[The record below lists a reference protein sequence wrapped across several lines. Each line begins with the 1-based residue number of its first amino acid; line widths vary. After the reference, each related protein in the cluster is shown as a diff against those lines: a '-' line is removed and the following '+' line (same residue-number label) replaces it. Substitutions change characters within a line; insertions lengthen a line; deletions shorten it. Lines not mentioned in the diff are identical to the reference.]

1 MKKLMRLLAAVLALT
16 MLCEML
22 PLAAFAQS
30 DIGQAVTAAV
40 QNTEEENSTVTNT
53 GSCGENVTWS
63 LDSDGVLTVRGTG
76 EMTEVPGVLRAG
88 NEVYNIKTV
97 IIEPGVTSIYDGAFR
112 GYVDLTGVSIPDTVT
127 SIGDLA
133 FDSCYALSDV
143 TIPDKVSRI
152 GNSAFRNCYSLS
164 AITIP
169 GSVKT
174 IEGNAFY
181 EAGLKSLTLE
191 YGIENIEGLAFDKC
205 SGLTEINIP
214 DSVTKI
220 GEAAFAALGTVSV
233 KLSKNLECIERVTFA
248 GCTMDSITIPL
259 SVKKIYG
266 NAFMCDLKDIYYP
279 GTQKQWN
286 AIDIEDPEY
295 LKDVTIH
302 YNQGSKEFTFERD
315 NPSFLNDDGYFFNYR
330 KTDGSVWDSFKFL
343 VEQMFSGKK
352 EYNLSD
358 EKFRQLTEGFS
369 KSTIKFIQ
377 KQKKTSWGGSCFGMC
392 SLAFLHYL
400 EPSRIPLER
409 VEQNASNV
417 YELAYPKD
425 STDVENVV
433 NYYHLMQFFP
443 TFSNYRADCVT
454 RYQKD
459 WKIEVEAIADE
470 LRNERPVHV
479 SIGGHRVLLV
489 RLKEETADAYTIG
502 VYDPNYATEQTMTL
516 YRNEPYYNKKD
527 NRYYLKIS
535 YGDYVAI
542 YNHVTAQDI
551 EFIDLRN
558 YFGQSNYETKSD
570 YDRSHVTFS
579 LTGKMT
585 LKMGDVYV
593 RAVNGKLVEISSGVQ
608 VYQVENDDDDNVVEL
623 VFPKSGET
631 FEMTVEPDEG
641 SNTNTDIMLNDTLLS
656 VATDGA
662 VTVSYNEQSRDV
674 SLTADKAIEANLL
687 MTQNTASDAWPWHS
701 WALDTT
707 ETTTLQAKLDDEGLH
722 LTGDGI
728 ANAQYAMEN
737 GDTED
742 VVAGTIT
749 DEPDDEGIVST
760 VIKADSGEPV
770 EPVIPPSDDGGAGIV
785 LAIGAAATVAAGIG
799 AIALM
804 PVKVEGKVELADH
817 TALPGAKI
825 ALLQNGKVVAQTTT
839 DANGKFALKVK
850 RGSYEL
856 TAAYTDANGQLMH
869 KTASFK
875 APAKNLTVTF

>member
-40 QNTEEENSTVTNT
+40 QGIEEENSEIVA
-53 GSCGENVTWS
+53 SGEDLNVTWS
-63 LDSDGVLTVRGTG
+63 LDSDGLLIISGSGPMG
-76 EMTEVPGVLRAG
+76 EMYAQWPPNLAWRK
-88 NEVYNIKTV
+88 YNQQIKKV
-97 IIEPGVTSIYDGAFR
+97 IINSGVTSISEVAFEACFN
-112 GYVDLTGVSIPDTVT
+112 LTEVELCDTITSIEKNAFFVCENLKKITLPKQLTEISQTAFQGCKSLTSVVIPPNVTKIDDSAFAYCENMESVSIPAGVNT
-127 SIGDLA
+127 IGEW
-133 FDSCYALSDV
+133 
-143 TIPDKVSRI
+143 
-152 GNSAFRNCYSLS
+152 AFRNCSALKEVYYGGDAAQWS
-164 AITIP
+164 AISIAEHNDP
-169 GSVKT
+169 LLDAQLRENSYY
-174 IEGNAFY
+174 Y
-181 EAGLKSLTLE
+181 EPSTPV
-191 YGIENIEGLAFDKC
+191 
-205 SGLTEINIP
+205 TPP
-214 DSVTKI
+214 DQP
-220 GEAAFAALGTVSV
+220 EQP
-233 KLSKNLECIERVTFA
+233 
-248 GCTMDSITIPL
+248 D
-259 SVKKIYG
+259 
-266 NAFMCDLKDIYYP
+266 
-279 GTQKQWN
+279 
-286 AIDIEDPEY
+286 ED
-295 LKDVTIH
+295 TGFI
-302 YNQGSKEFTFERD
+302 FERD
-315 NPSFLNDDGYFFNYR
+315 NPSFLNNDGYFFNYR

-358 EKFRQLTEGFS
+358 EKFQQLTEGFS

-400 EPSRIPLER
+400 EPSRIPLEQ

>member
-40 QNTEEENSTVTNT
+40 QGIEEENSEIVA
-53 GSCGENVTWS
+53 SGEDLNVTWS
-63 LDSDGVLTVRGTG
+63 LDSDGLLIISGSGPMG
-76 EMTEVPGVLRAG
+76 EMYAQWPPNLAWRK
-88 NEVYNIKTV
+88 YNQQIKKV
-97 IIEPGVTSIYDGAFR
+97 IINSGVTSISEVAFEACFN
-112 GYVDLTGVSIPDTVT
+112 LTEVELCDTITSIEKNAFFVCENLKKITLPKQLTEISQAAFQGCKSLTSVVIPPNVTKIDDSAFAYCENMESVSIPAGVNT
-127 SIGDLA
+127 IGEW
-133 FDSCYALSDV
+133 
-143 TIPDKVSRI
+143 
-152 GNSAFRNCYSLS
+152 AFRNCSALKEVYYGGDAAQWS
-164 AITIP
+164 AISIAEHNDP
-169 GSVKT
+169 LLDAQLRENSYY
-174 IEGNAFY
+174 Y
-181 EAGLKSLTLE
+181 EPSTPV
-191 YGIENIEGLAFDKC
+191 
-205 SGLTEINIP
+205 TPP
-214 DSVTKI
+214 DQP
-220 GEAAFAALGTVSV
+220 EQP
-233 KLSKNLECIERVTFA
+233 
-248 GCTMDSITIPL
+248 D
-259 SVKKIYG
+259 
-266 NAFMCDLKDIYYP
+266 
-279 GTQKQWN
+279 
-286 AIDIEDPEY
+286 ED
-295 LKDVTIH
+295 TGFI
-302 YNQGSKEFTFERD
+302 FERD
-315 NPSFLNDDGYFFNYR
+315 NPSFLNNDGYFFNYR

-358 EKFRQLTEGFS
+358 EKFQQLTEGFS

-400 EPSRIPLER
+400 EPSRIPLEQ

-443 TFSNYRADCVT
+443 TFFNYRADCVT

-479 SIGGHRVLLV
+479 SIGSHRVLLV

-516 YRNEPYYNKKD
+516 YRNEPYYSKKD

-707 ETTTLQAKLDDEGLH
+707 GTTTLQAKLDDEGLH

-742 VVAGTIT
+742 VMAGTIT

-839 DANGKFALKVK
+839 DADGKFALKVK

-856 TAAYTDANGQLMH
+856 TAAYTDANGRLMH

>member
-40 QNTEEENSTVTNT
+40 QGIEEENSEIVA
-53 GSCGENVTWS
+53 SGEDLNVTWS
-63 LDSDGVLTVRGTG
+63 LDSDGLLIISGSGPMG
-76 EMTEVPGVLRAG
+76 EMYAQWPPNLAWQK
-88 NEVYNIKTV
+88 YNQQIKKV
-97 IIEPGVTSIYDGAFR
+97 IINSGVTSISEAVFEACFNLTEVELCDTITSIEERAFFACE
-112 GYVDLTGVSIPDTVT
+112 DLKKITLPKQLTEISHAAFQACKSLTSVVIPPNVTKIDNSAFAYCENMESVSIPAGVNT
-127 SIGDLA
+127 IGEW
-133 FDSCYALSDV
+133 
-143 TIPDKVSRI
+143 
-152 GNSAFRNCYSLS
+152 AFRNCSALKEVYYGGDAAQWS
-164 AITIP
+164 AISIAEYNDP
-169 GSVKT
+169 LLDAQLRENSYY
-174 IEGNAFY
+174 Y
-181 EAGLKSLTLE
+181 EPSTPV
-191 YGIENIEGLAFDKC
+191 
-205 SGLTEINIP
+205 TPP
-214 DSVTKI
+214 DQP
-220 GEAAFAALGTVSV
+220 EQP
-233 KLSKNLECIERVTFA
+233 
-248 GCTMDSITIPL
+248 D
-259 SVKKIYG
+259 
-266 NAFMCDLKDIYYP
+266 
-279 GTQKQWN
+279 
-286 AIDIEDPEY
+286 ED
-295 LKDVTIH
+295 TGFI
-302 YNQGSKEFTFERD
+302 FERD
-315 NPSFLNDDGYFFNYR
+315 NPSFLNNDGYFFNYR

-358 EKFRQLTEGFS
+358 EKFQQLTEGFS

-400 EPSRIPLER
+400 EPSRIPLEQ

-443 TFSNYRADCVT
+443 TFFNYRADCVT

-479 SIGGHRVLLV
+479 SIGSHRVLLV

-516 YRNEPYYNKKD
+516 YRNEPYYSKKD

-707 ETTTLQAKLDDEGLH
+707 GTTTLQAKLDNEGLH

-742 VVAGTIT
+742 VMAGTIT

-869 KTASFK
+869 KTSSFK

>member
-40 QNTEEENSTVTNT
+40 QEIGEENSEIVA
-53 GSCGENVTWS
+53 SGEDLNVTWS
-63 LDSDGVLTVRGTG
+63 LDSDGLLIISGSGPMG
-76 EMTEVPGVLRAG
+76 EMYAQWPPNLAWRK
-88 NEVYNIKTV
+88 YNQQIKKV
-97 IIEPGVTSIYDGAFR
+97 IINSGVTSISEAAFDACFNLTE
-112 GYVDLTGVSIPDTVT
+112 VELCDTITSIEKNAFFVCEDLKKITLPKQLTEISQTAFQGCKSLTSVVIPPNVTKIDDSAFAYCENMESVSIPAGVNT
-127 SIGDLA
+127 IGEW
-133 FDSCYALSDV
+133 
-143 TIPDKVSRI
+143 
-152 GNSAFRNCYSLS
+152 AFRNCSALKEVYYGGDAAQWS
-164 AITIP
+164 AISIAEHNDP
-169 GSVKT
+169 LLDAQLRENSYY
-174 IEGNAFY
+174 Y
-181 EAGLKSLTLE
+181 EPSTPV
-191 YGIENIEGLAFDKC
+191 
-205 SGLTEINIP
+205 TPP
-214 DSVTKI
+214 DQP
-220 GEAAFAALGTVSV
+220 EQP
-233 KLSKNLECIERVTFA
+233 
-248 GCTMDSITIPL
+248 D
-259 SVKKIYG
+259 
-266 NAFMCDLKDIYYP
+266 
-279 GTQKQWN
+279 
-286 AIDIEDPEY
+286 ED
-295 LKDVTIH
+295 TGFI
-302 YNQGSKEFTFERD
+302 FERD
-315 NPSFLNDDGYFFNYR
+315 NPSFLNNDGYFFNYR

-343 VEQMFSGKK
+343 VEQMLSGKK

-358 EKFRQLTEGFS
+358 EKFQQLTEGFS
-369 KSTIKFIQ
+369 KSTVKFIQ
-377 KQKKTSWGGSCFGMC
+377 KQKKARWGGSCFGMC

-400 EPSRIPLER
+400 EPSRIPLEQ

-443 TFSNYRADCVT
+443 TFFNYRADCVT

-470 LRNERPVHV
+470 LRHERPVHV
-479 SIGGHRVLLV
+479 SIGSHRVLLV
-489 RLKEETADAYTIG
+489 RLKEETADTYTIG

-516 YRNEPYYNKKD
+516 YRNEPYYSKKD

-558 YFGQSNYETKSD
+558 YFAQSNYETKSD

-623 VFPKSGET
+623 VFPKSDET

-662 VTVSYNEQSRDV
+662 VTVTYNEQSRDV

-687 MTQNTASDAWPWHS
+687 MTQNTASDVWPWHS

-707 ETTTLQAKLDDEGLH
+707 GTTTLQAKLDDEGLH

-749 DEPDDEGIVST
+749 DEPDDEGVVST

-770 EPVIPPSDDGGAGIV
+770 EPVIPSSDDGGAGIV
-785 LAIGAAATVAAGIG
+785 LAIGAAAAVAAGIG
-799 AIALM
+799 AVALM

-839 DANGKFALKVK
+839 DADGKFALKVK

>member
-40 QNTEEENSTVTNT
+40 QNIEEENSEIVA
-53 GSCGENVTWS
+53 SGEDLNVTWS
-63 LDSDGVLTVRGTG
+63 LDSDGLLIISGSGPMG
-76 EMTEVPGVLRAG
+76 EMYAQWPPNLAWRK
-88 NEVYNIKTV
+88 YNQQIKKV
-97 IIEPGVTSIYDGAFR
+97 IINSGVTSISEVAFEACFN
-112 GYVDLTGVSIPDTVT
+112 LTEVELCDTITSIEKNAFFACENLKKITLPKQLTEISHAAFQGCKSLTSVVIPPNVTKIDDSAFAYCENMESVSIPAGVN
-127 SIGDLA
+127 
-133 FDSCYALSDV
+133 
-143 TIPDKVSRI
+143 TIREW
-152 GNSAFRNCYSLS
+152 AFRNCSALKEVYYGGDAAQWS
-164 AITIP
+164 AISIAEHNDP
-169 GSVKT
+169 LLDAQLRENSYY
-174 IEGNAFY
+174 Y
-181 EAGLKSLTLE
+181 EPSTPV
-191 YGIENIEGLAFDKC
+191 
-205 SGLTEINIP
+205 TPP
-214 DSVTKI
+214 DQP
-220 GEAAFAALGTVSV
+220 EQP
-233 KLSKNLECIERVTFA
+233 
-248 GCTMDSITIPL
+248 D
-259 SVKKIYG
+259 
-266 NAFMCDLKDIYYP
+266 
-279 GTQKQWN
+279 
-286 AIDIEDPEY
+286 ED
-295 LKDVTIH
+295 TGFI
-302 YNQGSKEFTFERD
+302 FERD
-315 NPSFLNDDGYFFNYR
+315 NPSFLNNDGYFFNYR

-343 VEQMFSGKK
+343 VEQMLSGKK

-358 EKFRQLTEGFS
+358 EKFQQLTEGFS
-369 KSTIKFIQ
+369 KSTVKFIQ
-377 KQKKTSWGGSCFGMC
+377 KQKKARWGGSCFGMC

-400 EPSRIPLER
+400 EPSRIPLEQ

-443 TFSNYRADCVT
+443 TFFNYRADCVT

-470 LRNERPVHV
+470 LRHERPVHV
-479 SIGGHRVLLV
+479 SIGSHRVLLV
-489 RLKEETADAYTIG
+489 RLKEETADTYTIG

-516 YRNEPYYNKKD
+516 YRNEPYYSKKD

-623 VFPKSGET
+623 VFPKSDET

-662 VTVSYNEQSRDV
+662 VTVTYNEQSRDV

-687 MTQNTASDAWPWHS
+687 MTQNTASDVWPWHS

-707 ETTTLQAKLDDEGLH
+707 GTTTLQAKLDDEGLH

-742 VVAGTIT
+742 VVDGTIT

-856 TAAYTDANGQLMH
+856 TAAYTDANGRLMH

>member
-40 QNTEEENSTVTNT
+40 QGIEEENSEIVA
-53 GSCGENVTWS
+53 SGEDLNVTWS
-63 LDSDGVLTVRGTG
+63 LDSDGLLIISGSGPMG
-76 EMTEVPGVLRAG
+76 EMYAQWPPNLAWRK
-88 NEVYNIKTV
+88 YNQQIKKV
-97 IIEPGVTSIYDGAFR
+97 IINSGVTSISEVAFEACFN
-112 GYVDLTGVSIPDTVT
+112 LTEVELCDTITSIEKEAFFVCENLKKITLPKQLTEISQTAFQGCKSLTSVVIPPNVTKIDDSAFAYCENMESVSIPAGVNT
-127 SIGDLA
+127 IGEW
-133 FDSCYALSDV
+133 
-143 TIPDKVSRI
+143 
-152 GNSAFRNCYSLS
+152 AFRNCSALKEVYYGGDAAQWS
-164 AITIP
+164 AISIAEHNDP
-169 GSVKT
+169 LLDAQLRENSYY
-174 IEGNAFY
+174 Y
-181 EAGLKSLTLE
+181 EPSTPV
-191 YGIENIEGLAFDKC
+191 
-205 SGLTEINIP
+205 TPP
-214 DSVTKI
+214 DQP
-220 GEAAFAALGTVSV
+220 EQP
-233 KLSKNLECIERVTFA
+233 
-248 GCTMDSITIPL
+248 D
-259 SVKKIYG
+259 
-266 NAFMCDLKDIYYP
+266 
-279 GTQKQWN
+279 
-286 AIDIEDPEY
+286 ED
-295 LKDVTIH
+295 TGFI
-302 YNQGSKEFTFERD
+302 FERD

-358 EKFRQLTEGFS
+358 EKFQQLTEGFS

-400 EPSRIPLER
+400 EPSRIPLEQ
-409 VEQNASNV
+409 VEQNASNI

-662 VTVSYNEQSRDV
+662 VTVSYNEQSRDM

-707 ETTTLQAKLDDEGLH
+707 GTTTLQAKLDNEGLH

-742 VVAGTIT
+742 VMAGTIT

-799 AIALM
+799 AIVLM

-839 DANGKFALKVK
+839 DADGKFALKVK

>member
-40 QNTEEENSTVTNT
+40 QGIEEENSEIVA
-53 GSCGENVTWS
+53 SGEDLNVTWS
-63 LDSDGVLTVRGTG
+63 LDSDGLLIISGSGPMG
-76 EMTEVPGVLRAG
+76 EMYAQWPPNLAWRK
-88 NEVYNIKTV
+88 YNQQIKKV
-97 IIEPGVTSIYDGAFR
+97 IINSGVTSISEVAFEACFN
-112 GYVDLTGVSIPDTVT
+112 LTEVELCDTITSIEKEAFFVCENLKKITLPKQLTEISQTAFQGCKSLTSVVIPPNVTKIDDSAFAYCENMESVSIPAGVNT
-127 SIGDLA
+127 IGEW
-133 FDSCYALSDV
+133 
-143 TIPDKVSRI
+143 
-152 GNSAFRNCYSLS
+152 AFRNCSALKEVYYGGDAAQWS
-164 AITIP
+164 AISIAEHNDP
-169 GSVKT
+169 LLDAQLRENSYY
-174 IEGNAFY
+174 Y
-181 EAGLKSLTLE
+181 EPSTPV
-191 YGIENIEGLAFDKC
+191 
-205 SGLTEINIP
+205 TPP
-214 DSVTKI
+214 DQP
-220 GEAAFAALGTVSV
+220 EQP
-233 KLSKNLECIERVTFA
+233 
-248 GCTMDSITIPL
+248 D
-259 SVKKIYG
+259 
-266 NAFMCDLKDIYYP
+266 
-279 GTQKQWN
+279 
-286 AIDIEDPEY
+286 ED
-295 LKDVTIH
+295 TGFI
-302 YNQGSKEFTFERD
+302 FERD

-358 EKFRQLTEGFS
+358 EKFQQLTEGFS

-400 EPSRIPLER
+400 EPSRIPLEQ
-409 VEQNASNV
+409 VEQNASNI

-662 VTVSYNEQSRDV
+662 VTVSYNEQSRDM

-707 ETTTLQAKLDDEGLH
+707 GTTTLQAKLDNEGLH

-742 VVAGTIT
+742 VMTGTIT

-785 LAIGAAATVAAGIG
+785 LAIGVAATVAAGIG
-799 AIALM
+799 AIVLM

-839 DANGKFALKVK
+839 DADGKFALKVK

-856 TAAYTDANGQLMH
+856 TAAYTDANGRLMH

>member
-40 QNTEEENSTVTNT
+40 QGIEEENSEIVA
-53 GSCGENVTWS
+53 SGEDLNVTWS
-63 LDSDGVLTVRGTG
+63 LDSDGLLIISGSGPMG
-76 EMTEVPGVLRAG
+76 EMYAQWPPNLAWRK
-88 NEVYNIKTV
+88 YNQQIKKV
-97 IIEPGVTSIYDGAFR
+97 IINSGVTSISEAAFDACFNLTE
-112 GYVDLTGVSIPDTVT
+112 VELCDTITSIEKNAFFVCEDLKKITLPKQLTEISQTAFQGCKSLTSVVIPPNVTKIDDSAFAYCKNMESVSIPAGVNT
-127 SIGDLA
+127 IGEW
-133 FDSCYALSDV
+133 
-143 TIPDKVSRI
+143 
-152 GNSAFRNCYSLS
+152 AFRNCSALKEVYYGGDAAQWS
-164 AITIP
+164 AISIAEHNDP
-169 GSVKT
+169 LLDAQLRENSYY
-174 IEGNAFY
+174 Y
-181 EAGLKSLTLE
+181 EPSTPV
-191 YGIENIEGLAFDKC
+191 
-205 SGLTEINIP
+205 TPP
-214 DSVTKI
+214 DQP
-220 GEAAFAALGTVSV
+220 EQP
-233 KLSKNLECIERVTFA
+233 
-248 GCTMDSITIPL
+248 D
-259 SVKKIYG
+259 
-266 NAFMCDLKDIYYP
+266 
-279 GTQKQWN
+279 
-286 AIDIEDPEY
+286 ED
-295 LKDVTIH
+295 TGFI
-302 YNQGSKEFTFERD
+302 FERD
-315 NPSFLNDDGYFFNYR
+315 NPSFLNNDGYFFNYR

-358 EKFRQLTEGFS
+358 EKFQQLTEGFS

-400 EPSRIPLER
+400 EPSRIPLEQ

-443 TFSNYRADCVT
+443 TFFNYRADCVT

-479 SIGGHRVLLV
+479 SIGSHRVLLV

-516 YRNEPYYNKKD
+516 YRNEPYYSKKD

-662 VTVSYNEQSRDV
+662 VTMSYNEQSRDV

-707 ETTTLQAKLDDEGLH
+707 GTTTLQAKLDDEGLH

-770 EPVIPPSDDGGAGIV
+770 EPVTPPSSDGGAGIV

-839 DANGKFALKVK
+839 DADGKFALKVK

>member
-40 QNTEEENSTVTNT
+40 QGIEEENSEIVA
-53 GSCGENVTWS
+53 SGEDLNVTWS
-63 LDSDGVLTVRGTG
+63 LDSDGLLIISGSGPMG
-76 EMTEVPGVLRAG
+76 EMYAQWSPNLAWRK
-88 NEVYNIKTV
+88 YNQQIKKV
-97 IIEPGVTSIYDGAFR
+97 IINSGVTSISEVAFEACFN
-112 GYVDLTGVSIPDTVT
+112 LTEVELCDTITSIEKNAFFACENLKKITLPKQLTEISQAAFQGCKSLTSVVIPPNVTKIDDSAFAYCENMESVSIPAGVN
-127 SIGDLA
+127 
-133 FDSCYALSDV
+133 
-143 TIPDKVSRI
+143 TIREW
-152 GNSAFRNCYSLS
+152 AFRNCSALKEVYYGGDAAQWS
-164 AITIP
+164 AISIAEHNDP
-169 GSVKT
+169 LLDAQLRENSYY
-174 IEGNAFY
+174 Y
-181 EAGLKSLTLE
+181 EPSTPV
-191 YGIENIEGLAFDKC
+191 
-205 SGLTEINIP
+205 TPP
-214 DSVTKI
+214 DQP
-220 GEAAFAALGTVSV
+220 EQP
-233 KLSKNLECIERVTFA
+233 
-248 GCTMDSITIPL
+248 D
-259 SVKKIYG
+259 
-266 NAFMCDLKDIYYP
+266 
-279 GTQKQWN
+279 
-286 AIDIEDPEY
+286 ED
-295 LKDVTIH
+295 TGFI
-302 YNQGSKEFTFERD
+302 FERD
-315 NPSFLNDDGYFFNYR
+315 NPSFLNNDGYFFNYR

-358 EKFRQLTEGFS
+358 EKFQQLTEGFS

-400 EPSRIPLER
+400 EPSRIPLEQ

-641 SNTNTDIMLNDTLLS
+641 NNTNTDIMLNDTLLS

-707 ETTTLQAKLDDEGLH
+707 GTTTLQAKLDNEGLH

-839 DANGKFALKVK
+839 DADGKFALKVK

>member
-40 QNTEEENSTVTNT
+40 QGIEEENSEIVA
-53 GSCGENVTWS
+53 SGEDLNVTWS
-63 LDSDGVLTVRGTG
+63 LDSDGLLIISGSGPMG
-76 EMTEVPGVLRAG
+76 EMYAQWPPNLAWRK
-88 NEVYNIKTV
+88 YNQQIKKV
-97 IIEPGVTSIYDGAFR
+97 IINSGVTSISEAAFDACFNLTE
-112 GYVDLTGVSIPDTVT
+112 VELCDTITSIEKNAFFVCEDLKKITLPKQLTEISQTAFQGCKSLTSVVIPPNVTKIDDSAFAYCENMESVSIPAGVNT
-127 SIGDLA
+127 IGEW
-133 FDSCYALSDV
+133 
-143 TIPDKVSRI
+143 
-152 GNSAFRNCYSLS
+152 AFRNCSALKEVYYGGDAAQWS
-164 AITIP
+164 AISIAEHNDP
-169 GSVKT
+169 LLDAQLRENSYY
-174 IEGNAFY
+174 Y
-181 EAGLKSLTLE
+181 EPSTPV
-191 YGIENIEGLAFDKC
+191 
-205 SGLTEINIP
+205 TPP
-214 DSVTKI
+214 DQP
-220 GEAAFAALGTVSV
+220 EQP
-233 KLSKNLECIERVTFA
+233 
-248 GCTMDSITIPL
+248 D
-259 SVKKIYG
+259 
-266 NAFMCDLKDIYYP
+266 
-279 GTQKQWN
+279 
-286 AIDIEDPEY
+286 ED
-295 LKDVTIH
+295 TGFI
-302 YNQGSKEFTFERD
+302 FERD
-315 NPSFLNDDGYFFNYR
+315 NPSFLNNDGYFFNYR

-358 EKFRQLTEGFS
+358 EKFQQLTEGFS

-400 EPSRIPLER
+400 EPSRIPLEQ

-443 TFSNYRADCVT
+443 TFFNYRADCVT

-479 SIGGHRVLLV
+479 SIGSHRVLLV

-516 YRNEPYYNKKD
+516 YRNEPYYSKKD

-707 ETTTLQAKLDDEGLH
+707 GTTTLQAKLDDEGLH

-737 GDTED
+737 DDTED

-749 DEPDDEGIVST
+749 DEPDDEGVVST

>member
-1 MKKLMRLLAAVLALT
+1 MKKLMRLLAAVLVLT

-40 QNTEEENSTVTNT
+40 QEIGEENSEIVA
-53 GSCGENVTWS
+53 SGEDLNVTWS
-63 LDSDGVLTVRGTG
+63 LDSDGLLIISGSGPMG
-76 EMTEVPGVLRAG
+76 EMYAQWPPNLAWRK
-88 NEVYNIKTV
+88 YNQQIKKV
-97 IIEPGVTSIYDGAFR
+97 IINSGVTSISEVAFEACFN
-112 GYVDLTGVSIPDTVT
+112 LTEVELCDTITSIEKNAFFVCENLKKITLPKQLTEISHAAFQGCKSLTSVVIPPNVTKIDDSAFAYCENMESVSIPAGVNT
-127 SIGDLA
+127 IGEW
-133 FDSCYALSDV
+133 
-143 TIPDKVSRI
+143 
-152 GNSAFRNCYSLS
+152 AFRNCSALKEVYYGGDAAQWS
-164 AITIP
+164 AISIAEHNDP
-169 GSVKT
+169 LLDAQLRENSYY
-174 IEGNAFY
+174 Y
-181 EAGLKSLTLE
+181 EPSTPV
-191 YGIENIEGLAFDKC
+191 
-205 SGLTEINIP
+205 TPP
-214 DSVTKI
+214 DQP
-220 GEAAFAALGTVSV
+220 EQP
-233 KLSKNLECIERVTFA
+233 
-248 GCTMDSITIPL
+248 D
-259 SVKKIYG
+259 
-266 NAFMCDLKDIYYP
+266 
-279 GTQKQWN
+279 
-286 AIDIEDPEY
+286 ED
-295 LKDVTIH
+295 TGFI
-302 YNQGSKEFTFERD
+302 FERD
-315 NPSFLNDDGYFFNYR
+315 NPSFLNNDGYFFNYR

-358 EKFRQLTEGFS
+358 EKFQQLTEGFS
-369 KSTIKFIQ
+369 KSTMKFIQ

-400 EPSRIPLER
+400 EPSRIPLEQ

-443 TFSNYRADCVT
+443 TFFNYRADCVT

-479 SIGGHRVLLV
+479 SIGSHRVLLV

-516 YRNEPYYNKKD
+516 YRNEPYYSKKD

-707 ETTTLQAKLDDEGLH
+707 GTTTLQAKLDDEGLH

-742 VVAGTIT
+742 VVDGTIT

>member
-1 MKKLMRLLAAVLALT
+1 MKKFMRLLAAVLALT

-40 QNTEEENSTVTNT
+40 QNIEEENSEIVA
-53 GSCGENVTWS
+53 SGEDLNVTWS
-63 LDSDGVLTVRGTG
+63 LDSDGLLIISGSGPMG
-76 EMTEVPGVLRAG
+76 EMYAQWPPNLAWQK
-88 NEVYNIKTV
+88 YNQQIKKV
-97 IIEPGVTSIYDGAFR
+97 IINSGVTSISEVAFEACFNLTE
-112 GYVDLTGVSIPDTVT
+112 VELCDTITSIEEKAFFACEDLKKITLPKQLTEISQTAFQGCKSLTSVVIPPNVTKIDDSAFAYCENMESVSIPAGVNT
-127 SIGDLA
+127 IGEW
-133 FDSCYALSDV
+133 
-143 TIPDKVSRI
+143 
-152 GNSAFRNCYSLS
+152 AFRNCS
-164 AITIP
+164 ALKEVYYGGDAAQWRAISIAEHNDP
-169 GSVKT
+169 LLDAQLRENSYY
-174 IEGNAFY
+174 Y
-181 EAGLKSLTLE
+181 EPSTPV
-191 YGIENIEGLAFDKC
+191 
-205 SGLTEINIP
+205 TPP
-214 DSVTKI
+214 DQP
-220 GEAAFAALGTVSV
+220 EQP
-233 KLSKNLECIERVTFA
+233 
-248 GCTMDSITIPL
+248 D
-259 SVKKIYG
+259 
-266 NAFMCDLKDIYYP
+266 
-279 GTQKQWN
+279 
-286 AIDIEDPEY
+286 ED
-295 LKDVTIH
+295 TGFI
-302 YNQGSKEFTFERD
+302 FERD
-315 NPSFLNDDGYFFNYR
+315 NPSFLNNDGYFFNYR

-358 EKFRQLTEGFS
+358 EKFQQLTEGFS

-400 EPSRIPLER
+400 EPSRIPLEQ

-443 TFSNYRADCVT
+443 TFFNYRADCVT

-479 SIGGHRVLLV
+479 SIGSHRVLLV

-516 YRNEPYYNKKD
+516 YRNEPYYSKKD

-579 LTGKMT
+579 LTGKIT

-662 VTVSYNEQSRDV
+662 ATVSYNEQSRDV

-701 WALDTT
+701 WAVDTT
-707 ETTTLQAKLDDEGLH
+707 GTTTLQAKLDDEGLH

-760 VIKADSGEPV
+760 VIKANSGEPV

-839 DANGKFALKVK
+839 DADGKFALKVK

>member
-40 QNTEEENSTVTNT
+40 QGIEEENSEIVA
-53 GSCGENVTWS
+53 SGEDLNVTWS
-63 LDSDGVLTVRGTG
+63 LDSDGLLIISGSGPMG
-76 EMTEVPGVLRAG
+76 EMYAQWPPNLAWRK
-88 NEVYNIKTV
+88 YNQQIKKV
-97 IIEPGVTSIYDGAFR
+97 IINSGVTSISEAAFDACFNLTE
-112 GYVDLTGVSIPDTVT
+112 VELCDTITSIEKNAFFVCEDLKKITLPKQLTEISQTAFQGCKSLTSVVIPPNATKIDDSAFAYCENMESVSIPAGVNT
-127 SIGDLA
+127 IGEW
-133 FDSCYALSDV
+133 
-143 TIPDKVSRI
+143 
-152 GNSAFRNCYSLS
+152 AFRNCSALKEVYYGGDAAQWS
-164 AITIP
+164 AISIAEHNDP
-169 GSVKT
+169 LLDAQLRENSYY
-174 IEGNAFY
+174 Y
-181 EAGLKSLTLE
+181 EPSTPV
-191 YGIENIEGLAFDKC
+191 
-205 SGLTEINIP
+205 TPP
-214 DSVTKI
+214 DQP
-220 GEAAFAALGTVSV
+220 EQP
-233 KLSKNLECIERVTFA
+233 
-248 GCTMDSITIPL
+248 D
-259 SVKKIYG
+259 
-266 NAFMCDLKDIYYP
+266 
-279 GTQKQWN
+279 
-286 AIDIEDPEY
+286 ED
-295 LKDVTIH
+295 TGFI
-302 YNQGSKEFTFERD
+302 FERD
-315 NPSFLNDDGYFFNYR
+315 NPSFLNNDGYFFNYR

-358 EKFRQLTEGFS
+358 EKFQQLTEGFS

-400 EPSRIPLER
+400 EPSRIPLEQ

-443 TFSNYRADCVT
+443 TFFNYRADCVT

-470 LRNERPVHV
+470 LRHERPVHV
-479 SIGGHRVLLV
+479 SIGSHRVLLV

-516 YRNEPYYNKKD
+516 YRNEPYYSKKD

-701 WALDTT
+701 WAVDTT
-707 ETTTLQAKLDDEGLH
+707 GTTTLQAKLDDEGLH

-760 VIKADSGEPV
+760 VIKADSGEPA

-825 ALLQNGKVVAQTTT
+825 ALLQNGKVVVQTTT

>member
-30 DIGQAVTAAV
+30 DIGQAVTAAA
-40 QNTEEENSTVTNT
+40 QGIEEENSEIVA
-53 GSCGENVTWS
+53 SGEDLNVTWS
-63 LDSDGVLTVRGTG
+63 LGSDGLLIISGSGPMG
-76 EMTEVPGVLRAG
+76 EMYAQWPPNLAWRK
-88 NEVYNIKTV
+88 YNQQIKKV
-97 IIEPGVTSIYDGAFR
+97 IINSGVTSISEAAFEACFNLTE
-112 GYVDLTGVSIPDTVT
+112 VELCDTITSIEKEAFFVCEDLKKITLPKQLTEISQTAFQGCKSLTSVVIPPNVTKIDASAFAYCENMESVSIPAGVNT
-127 SIGDLA
+127 IGEW
-133 FDSCYALSDV
+133 
-143 TIPDKVSRI
+143 
-152 GNSAFRNCYSLS
+152 AFRNCSALKEVYYGDDAAQWS
-164 AITIP
+164 AISIAEHNDP
-169 GSVKT
+169 LLDAQLRENSYY
-174 IEGNAFY
+174 Y
-181 EAGLKSLTLE
+181 EPSTPV
-191 YGIENIEGLAFDKC
+191 
-205 SGLTEINIP
+205 TPP
-214 DSVTKI
+214 DQP
-220 GEAAFAALGTVSV
+220 EQP
-233 KLSKNLECIERVTFA
+233 
-248 GCTMDSITIPL
+248 D
-259 SVKKIYG
+259 
-266 NAFMCDLKDIYYP
+266 
-279 GTQKQWN
+279 
-286 AIDIEDPEY
+286 ED
-295 LKDVTIH
+295 TGFI
-302 YNQGSKEFTFERD
+302 FERD

-358 EKFRQLTEGFS
+358 EKFQQLTEGFS

-400 EPSRIPLER
+400 EPSRIPLEQ

-443 TFSNYRADCVT
+443 TFFNYRADCVT

-479 SIGGHRVLLV
+479 SIGSHRVLLV

-516 YRNEPYYNKKD
+516 YRNEPYYSKKD

-707 ETTTLQAKLDDEGLH
+707 GTTTLQAKLDDEGLH

-742 VVAGTIT
+742 VATGTIT

-770 EPVIPPSDDGGAGIV
+770 EPVIPPSDDGGAGVV
-785 LAIGAAATVAAGIG
+785 LTIGAAATVAAGIG

-839 DANGKFALKVK
+839 DADGKFALKVK

-856 TAAYTDANGQLMH
+856 TAAYTDANGRLMH

>member
-40 QNTEEENSTVTNT
+40 QGIEEENSEIVA
-53 GSCGENVTWS
+53 SGEDLNVTWS
-63 LDSDGVLTVRGTG
+63 LDSDGLLIISGSGPMG
-76 EMTEVPGVLRAG
+76 EMYAQWPPNLAWRK
-88 NEVYNIKTV
+88 YNQQIKKV
-97 IIEPGVTSIYDGAFR
+97 IINSGVTSISEAAFDACFNLTE
-112 GYVDLTGVSIPDTVT
+112 VELCDTITSIEKNAFFVCEDLKKITLPKQLTEISHAAFQGCKSLTSVVIPPNVTKIDDSAFAYCENMESVSIPAGVNT
-127 SIGDLA
+127 IGEW
-133 FDSCYALSDV
+133 
-143 TIPDKVSRI
+143 
-152 GNSAFRNCYSLS
+152 AFRNCSALKEVYYGGDAAQWS
-164 AITIP
+164 AISIAEHNDP
-169 GSVKT
+169 LLDAQLRENSYY
-174 IEGNAFY
+174 Y
-181 EAGLKSLTLE
+181 EPSTPV
-191 YGIENIEGLAFDKC
+191 
-205 SGLTEINIP
+205 TPP
-214 DSVTKI
+214 DQP
-220 GEAAFAALGTVSV
+220 EQP
-233 KLSKNLECIERVTFA
+233 
-248 GCTMDSITIPL
+248 D
-259 SVKKIYG
+259 
-266 NAFMCDLKDIYYP
+266 
-279 GTQKQWN
+279 
-286 AIDIEDPEY
+286 ED
-295 LKDVTIH
+295 TGFI
-302 YNQGSKEFTFERD
+302 FERD
-315 NPSFLNDDGYFFNYR
+315 NPSFLNNDGYFFNYR

-358 EKFRQLTEGFS
+358 EKFQQLTEGFS

-400 EPSRIPLER
+400 EPSRIPLEQ

-443 TFSNYRADCVT
+443 TFFNYRADCVT

-479 SIGGHRVLLV
+479 SIGSHRVLLV

-516 YRNEPYYNKKD
+516 YRNEPYYSKKD

-707 ETTTLQAKLDDEGLH
+707 GTTTLQAKLDDEGLH

-737 GDTED
+737 DDTED

-770 EPVIPPSDDGGAGIV
+770 EPVIPSSDDGGAGIV

>member
-40 QNTEEENSTVTNT
+40 QNIEEENSEIVA
-53 GSCGENVTWS
+53 SGEDLNVTWS
-63 LDSDGVLTVRGTG
+63 LDSDGLLIISGSGPMG
-76 EMTEVPGVLRAG
+76 EMYAQWPPNLAWRK
-88 NEVYNIKTV
+88 YNQQIKKV
-97 IIEPGVTSIYDGAFR
+97 IINSGVTSISKVAFEACFN
-112 GYVDLTGVSIPDTVT
+112 LTEVELCDTITSIEKEAFFVCENLKKITLPKQLTEISHAAFQGCKSLTSVVIPPNVTKIDDSAFAYCENMESVSIPAGVNT
-127 SIGDLA
+127 IGEW
-133 FDSCYALSDV
+133 
-143 TIPDKVSRI
+143 
-152 GNSAFRNCYSLS
+152 AFRNCS
-164 AITIP
+164 ALKEVYYGGDAAQWRAISIAEHNDP
-169 GSVKT
+169 LLDAQLRENSYY
-174 IEGNAFY
+174 Y
-181 EAGLKSLTLE
+181 EPSTPV
-191 YGIENIEGLAFDKC
+191 
-205 SGLTEINIP
+205 TPP
-214 DSVTKI
+214 DQP
-220 GEAAFAALGTVSV
+220 EQP
-233 KLSKNLECIERVTFA
+233 
-248 GCTMDSITIPL
+248 D
-259 SVKKIYG
+259 
-266 NAFMCDLKDIYYP
+266 
-279 GTQKQWN
+279 
-286 AIDIEDPEY
+286 ED
-295 LKDVTIH
+295 TGFI
-302 YNQGSKEFTFERD
+302 FERD
-315 NPSFLNDDGYFFNYR
+315 NPSFLNNDGYFFNYR

-343 VEQMFSGKK
+343 VEQMLSGKK

-358 EKFRQLTEGFS
+358 EKFQQLTEGFS
-369 KSTIKFIQ
+369 KSTVKFIQ
-377 KQKKTSWGGSCFGMC
+377 KQKKARWGGSCFGMC

-400 EPSRIPLER
+400 EPSRIPLEQ

-443 TFSNYRADCVT
+443 TFFNYRADCVT

-470 LRNERPVHV
+470 LRHERPVHV
-479 SIGGHRVLLV
+479 SIGSHRVLLV
-489 RLKEETADAYTIG
+489 RLKEETADTYTIG

-516 YRNEPYYNKKD
+516 YRNEPYYSKKD

-623 VFPKSGET
+623 VFPKSDET

-641 SNTNTDIMLNDTLLS
+641 NNTNTDIMLNDTLLS

-662 VTVSYNEQSRDV
+662 VTVTYNEQSRDV

-687 MTQNTASDAWPWHS
+687 MTQNTASDVWPWHS

-707 ETTTLQAKLDDEGLH
+707 GTTTLQAKLDDEGLH

-749 DEPDDEGIVST
+749 DEPDDEGVVST

-839 DANGKFALKVK
+839 DADGKFALKVK

>member
-40 QNTEEENSTVTNT
+40 QNIEEENSEIVA
-53 GSCGENVTWS
+53 SGEDLNVTWS
-63 LDSDGVLTVRGTG
+63 LDSDGLLIISGSGPMG
-76 EMTEVPGVLRAG
+76 EMYAQWPPNLAWRK
-88 NEVYNIKTV
+88 YNQQIKKV
-97 IIEPGVTSIYDGAFR
+97 IINSGVTSISEVAFEACFN
-112 GYVDLTGVSIPDTVT
+112 LTEVELCDTITSIEKNAFFVCENLKKITLPKQLTEISHAAFQGCKSLTSVVIPPNVTKIDDSAFAYCENMESVSIPAGVNT
-127 SIGDLA
+127 IGEW
-133 FDSCYALSDV
+133 
-143 TIPDKVSRI
+143 
-152 GNSAFRNCYSLS
+152 AFRNCSALKEVYYGGDAAQWS
-164 AITIP
+164 AISIAEHNDP
-169 GSVKT
+169 LLDAQLRENSYY
-174 IEGNAFY
+174 Y
-181 EAGLKSLTLE
+181 EPSTPV
-191 YGIENIEGLAFDKC
+191 
-205 SGLTEINIP
+205 TPP
-214 DSVTKI
+214 DQP
-220 GEAAFAALGTVSV
+220 EQP
-233 KLSKNLECIERVTFA
+233 
-248 GCTMDSITIPL
+248 D
-259 SVKKIYG
+259 
-266 NAFMCDLKDIYYP
+266 
-279 GTQKQWN
+279 
-286 AIDIEDPEY
+286 ED
-295 LKDVTIH
+295 TGFI
-302 YNQGSKEFTFERD
+302 FERD
-315 NPSFLNDDGYFFNYR
+315 NPSFLNNDGYFFNYR

-343 VEQMFSGKK
+343 VEQMLSGKK

-358 EKFRQLTEGFS
+358 EKFQQLTEGFS
-369 KSTIKFIQ
+369 KSTVKFIQ

-400 EPSRIPLER
+400 EPSRIPLEQ

-443 TFSNYRADCVT
+443 TFFNYRADCVT

-479 SIGGHRVLLV
+479 SIGSHRVLLV

-516 YRNEPYYNKKD
+516 YRNEPYYSKKD

-623 VFPKSGET
+623 VFPKSDET

-662 VTVSYNEQSRDV
+662 VTVTYNEQSRDV

-707 ETTTLQAKLDDEGLH
+707 GTTTLQAKLDDEGLH

-742 VVAGTIT
+742 VVDGTIT

>member
-1 MKKLMRLLAAVLALT
+1 MKKFMRLLAAVLALT

-40 QNTEEENSTVTNT
+40 QNIEEENSEIVA
-53 GSCGENVTWS
+53 SGEDLNVTWS
-63 LDSDGVLTVRGTG
+63 LDSDGLLIISGSGPMG
-76 EMTEVPGVLRAG
+76 EMYAQWPPNLAWQK
-88 NEVYNIKTV
+88 YNQQIKKV
-97 IIEPGVTSIYDGAFR
+97 IINSGVTSISEVAFEACFNLTE
-112 GYVDLTGVSIPDTVT
+112 VELCDTITSIEEKAFFVCEDLKKITLPKQLTEISQAAFQGCKSLTSVVIPPNVTKIDDSAFAYCENMESVSIPAGVNT
-127 SIGDLA
+127 IGEL
-133 FDSCYALSDV
+133 
-143 TIPDKVSRI
+143 
-152 GNSAFRNCYSLS
+152 AFRNCSALKEVYYGGDAAQWS
-164 AITIP
+164 AISIAEHNDP
-169 GSVKT
+169 LLDAQLRENSYY
-174 IEGNAFY
+174 Y
-181 EAGLKSLTLE
+181 EPSTPV
-191 YGIENIEGLAFDKC
+191 
-205 SGLTEINIP
+205 TPP
-214 DSVTKI
+214 DQP
-220 GEAAFAALGTVSV
+220 EQP
-233 KLSKNLECIERVTFA
+233 
-248 GCTMDSITIPL
+248 D
-259 SVKKIYG
+259 
-266 NAFMCDLKDIYYP
+266 
-279 GTQKQWN
+279 
-286 AIDIEDPEY
+286 ED
-295 LKDVTIH
+295 TGFI
-302 YNQGSKEFTFERD
+302 FERD
-315 NPSFLNDDGYFFNYR
+315 NPSFLNNDGYFFNYR

-343 VEQMFSGKK
+343 VEQMLSGKK

-358 EKFRQLTEGFS
+358 EKFQQLTEGFS
-369 KSTIKFIQ
+369 KSTVKFIQ
-377 KQKKTSWGGSCFGMC
+377 KQKKTRWGGSCFGMC

-400 EPSRIPLER
+400 EPSRIPLEQ

-443 TFSNYRADCVT
+443 TFFNYRADCVT

-479 SIGGHRVLLV
+479 SIGSHRVLLV

-502 VYDPNYATEQTMTL
+502 VYDSNYATEQTMTL
-516 YRNEPYYNKKD
+516 YRNEPYYSKKD

-593 RAVNGKLVEISSGVQ
+593 RAVNGKLVEIGSGVQ

-707 ETTTLQAKLDDEGLH
+707 GTTTLQAKLDDEGLH

-770 EPVIPPSDDGGAGIV
+770 EPVIPSSDDGGAGIV

-839 DANGKFALKVK
+839 DADGKFALKVK

>member
-40 QNTEEENSTVTNT
+40 QGIEEENSEIVA
-53 GSCGENVTWS
+53 SGEDLNVTWS
-63 LDSDGVLTVRGTG
+63 LDSDGLLIISGSGPMG
-76 EMTEVPGVLRAG
+76 EMYAQWPPNLAWRK
-88 NEVYNIKTV
+88 YNQQIKKV
-97 IIEPGVTSIYDGAFR
+97 IINSGVTSISEVAFEACFN
-112 GYVDLTGVSIPDTVT
+112 LTEVELCDTITSIEKNAFFVCENLKKITLPKQLTEISHAAFQGCKSLTSVVIPPNVTKIDDSAFAYCENMESVSIPAGVNT
-127 SIGDLA
+127 IGEW
-133 FDSCYALSDV
+133 
-143 TIPDKVSRI
+143 
-152 GNSAFRNCYSLS
+152 AFRNCSALKEVYYGGDAAQWS
-164 AITIP
+164 AISIAEHNDP
-169 GSVKT
+169 LLDAQLRENSYY
-174 IEGNAFY
+174 Y
-181 EAGLKSLTLE
+181 EPSTPV
-191 YGIENIEGLAFDKC
+191 
-205 SGLTEINIP
+205 TPP
-214 DSVTKI
+214 DQP
-220 GEAAFAALGTVSV
+220 EQP
-233 KLSKNLECIERVTFA
+233 
-248 GCTMDSITIPL
+248 D
-259 SVKKIYG
+259 
-266 NAFMCDLKDIYYP
+266 
-279 GTQKQWN
+279 
-286 AIDIEDPEY
+286 ED
-295 LKDVTIH
+295 TGFI
-302 YNQGSKEFTFERD
+302 FERD
-315 NPSFLNDDGYFFNYR
+315 NPSFLNNDGYFFNYR

-358 EKFRQLTEGFS
+358 EKFQQLTEGFS

-400 EPSRIPLER
+400 EPSRIPLEQ

-443 TFSNYRADCVT
+443 TFFNYRADCVT

-479 SIGGHRVLLV
+479 SIGSHRVLLV

-516 YRNEPYYNKKD
+516 YRNEPYYSKKD

-707 ETTTLQAKLDDEGLH
+707 GTTTLQAKLDDEGLH

>member
-40 QNTEEENSTVTNT
+40 QGIEEENSEIVA
-53 GSCGENVTWS
+53 SGEDLNVTWS
-63 LDSDGVLTVRGTG
+63 LDSDGLLIISGSGPMG
-76 EMTEVPGVLRAG
+76 EMYAQWPPNLAWRK
-88 NEVYNIKTV
+88 YNQQIKKV
-97 IIEPGVTSIYDGAFR
+97 IINSGVTSISEAAFDACFNLTE
-112 GYVDLTGVSIPDTVT
+112 VELCDTITSIEKNAFFVCEDLKKITLPKQLTEISQTAFQGCKSLTSVVIPPNVTKIDDSAFAYCENMESVSIPDGVNT
-127 SIGDLA
+127 IGEW
-133 FDSCYALSDV
+133 
-143 TIPDKVSRI
+143 
-152 GNSAFRNCYSLS
+152 AFRNCSALKEVYYGGDAAQWS
-164 AITIP
+164 AISIAEHNDP
-169 GSVKT
+169 LLDAQLRENSYY
-174 IEGNAFY
+174 Y
-181 EAGLKSLTLE
+181 EPSTPV
-191 YGIENIEGLAFDKC
+191 
-205 SGLTEINIP
+205 TPP
-214 DSVTKI
+214 DQP
-220 GEAAFAALGTVSV
+220 EQP
-233 KLSKNLECIERVTFA
+233 
-248 GCTMDSITIPL
+248 D
-259 SVKKIYG
+259 
-266 NAFMCDLKDIYYP
+266 
-279 GTQKQWN
+279 
-286 AIDIEDPEY
+286 ED
-295 LKDVTIH
+295 TGFI
-302 YNQGSKEFTFERD
+302 FERD
-315 NPSFLNDDGYFFNYR
+315 NPSFLNNDGYFFNYR

-358 EKFRQLTEGFS
+358 EKFQQLTEGFS
-369 KSTIKFIQ
+369 KSTIKFMQ

-400 EPSRIPLER
+400 EPSRIPLEQ

-443 TFSNYRADCVT
+443 TFFNYRADCVT

-479 SIGGHRVLLV
+479 SIGSHRVLLV

-516 YRNEPYYNKKD
+516 YRNEPYYSKKD

-707 ETTTLQAKLDDEGLH
+707 GTTTLQAKLDDEGLH

-742 VVAGTIT
+742 VATGTIT

-839 DANGKFALKVK
+839 DADGKFALKVK

>member
-40 QNTEEENSTVTNT
+40 QEIGEENSEIVA
-53 GSCGENVTWS
+53 SGEDLNVTWS
-63 LDSDGVLTVRGTG
+63 LDSDGLLIISGSGPMG
-76 EMTEVPGVLRAG
+76 EMYAQWPPNLAWRK
-88 NEVYNIKTV
+88 YNQQIKKV
-97 IIEPGVTSIYDGAFR
+97 IINSGVTSISEVAFEACFNLTE
-112 GYVDLTGVSIPDTVT
+112 VELCDTITSIEKEAFFVCEDLKKITLPKQLTEISQAAFQGCKSLTSVVIPPNVTKIDDSAFAYCENMESVSIPAGVNT
-127 SIGDLA
+127 IGEW
-133 FDSCYALSDV
+133 
-143 TIPDKVSRI
+143 
-152 GNSAFRNCYSLS
+152 AFRNCSALKEVYYGGDAAQWS
-164 AITIP
+164 AISIAEHNDP
-169 GSVKT
+169 LLDAQLRENSYY
-174 IEGNAFY
+174 Y
-181 EAGLKSLTLE
+181 EPSTPV
-191 YGIENIEGLAFDKC
+191 
-205 SGLTEINIP
+205 TPP
-214 DSVTKI
+214 DQP
-220 GEAAFAALGTVSV
+220 EQP
-233 KLSKNLECIERVTFA
+233 
-248 GCTMDSITIPL
+248 D
-259 SVKKIYG
+259 
-266 NAFMCDLKDIYYP
+266 
-279 GTQKQWN
+279 
-286 AIDIEDPEY
+286 ED
-295 LKDVTIH
+295 TGFI
-302 YNQGSKEFTFERD
+302 FERD

-358 EKFRQLTEGFS
+358 EKFQQLTEGFS

-400 EPSRIPLER
+400 EPSRIPLEQ

-662 VTVSYNEQSRDV
+662 VTVSYNEQSRDM

-707 ETTTLQAKLDDEGLH
+707 GTTTLQAKLDDEGLH

-742 VVAGTIT
+742 VMAGTIT

-799 AIALM
+799 AIVLM

-839 DANGKFALKVK
+839 DADGKFALKVK

-856 TAAYTDANGQLMH
+856 TAAYTDANGRLMH

>member
-40 QNTEEENSTVTNT
+40 QGIEEENSEIVA
-53 GSCGENVTWS
+53 SGEDLNVTWS
-63 LDSDGVLTVRGTG
+63 LDSDGLLIISGSGPMG
-76 EMTEVPGVLRAG
+76 EMYAQWPPNLAWQK
-88 NEVYNIKTV
+88 YNQQIKKV
-97 IIEPGVTSIYDGAFR
+97 IINSGVTSISEVAFEACFNLTE
-112 GYVDLTGVSIPDTVT
+112 VELCDTITSIEEKAFFVCEDLKKITLPKQLTEISHAAFQGCKSLTSVVIPPNVTKIDDSAFAYCENMESVSIPAGVNT
-127 SIGDLA
+127 IGEL
-133 FDSCYALSDV
+133 
-143 TIPDKVSRI
+143 
-152 GNSAFRNCYSLS
+152 AFRNCS
-164 AITIP
+164 ALKEVYYGGDAAQWRAISIAEHNDP
-169 GSVKT
+169 LLDAQLRENSYY
-174 IEGNAFY
+174 Y
-181 EAGLKSLTLE
+181 EPSTPV
-191 YGIENIEGLAFDKC
+191 
-205 SGLTEINIP
+205 TPP
-214 DSVTKI
+214 DQP
-220 GEAAFAALGTVSV
+220 EQP
-233 KLSKNLECIERVTFA
+233 
-248 GCTMDSITIPL
+248 D
-259 SVKKIYG
+259 
-266 NAFMCDLKDIYYP
+266 
-279 GTQKQWN
+279 
-286 AIDIEDPEY
+286 ED
-295 LKDVTIH
+295 TGFI
-302 YNQGSKEFTFERD
+302 FERD
-315 NPSFLNDDGYFFNYR
+315 NPSFLNNDGYFFNYR

-343 VEQMFSGKK
+343 VEQMLGGKK

-358 EKFRQLTEGFS
+358 EKFQQLTEGFS
-369 KSTIKFIQ
+369 KSTVKFIQ
-377 KQKKTSWGGSCFGMC
+377 KQKKTRWGGSCFGMC

-400 EPSRIPLER
+400 EPSRIPLEQ

-443 TFSNYRADCVT
+443 TFFNYRADCVT

-459 WKIEVEAIADE
+459 WKIEVEVIADE
-470 LRNERPVHV
+470 LRHERPVHV
-479 SIGGHRVLLV
+479 SIGSHRVLLV
-489 RLKEETADAYTIG
+489 RLKEETADTYTIG

-516 YRNEPYYNKKD
+516 YRNEPYYSKKD

-593 RAVNGKLVEISSGVQ
+593 RAANGKLIEISSGVQ

-623 VFPKSGET
+623 VFPKSDET

-641 SNTNTDIMLNDTLLS
+641 GNTNTDIMLNDTLLS

-707 ETTTLQAKLDDEGLH
+707 GTTTLQAKLDDEGLH

-742 VVAGTIT
+742 VVAGTVT

-770 EPVIPPSDDGGAGIV
+770 EPVIPSSDDGGAGIV

-839 DANGKFALKVK
+839 DADGKFALKVK

>member
-40 QNTEEENSTVTNT
+40 QGIEEENSEIVA
-53 GSCGENVTWS
+53 SGEDLNVTWS
-63 LDSDGVLTVRGTG
+63 LDSDGLLIISGSGPMG
-76 EMTEVPGVLRAG
+76 EMYAQWPPNLAWRK
-88 NEVYNIKTV
+88 YNQQIKKV
-97 IIEPGVTSIYDGAFR
+97 IINSGVTSISEVAFEACFN
-112 GYVDLTGVSIPDTVT
+112 LTEVELCDTITSIEKNAFFVCENLKKITLPKQLTEISQAAFQGCKSLTSVVIPPNVTKIDDSAFAYCENMESVSIPAGVNT
-127 SIGDLA
+127 IGEW
-133 FDSCYALSDV
+133 
-143 TIPDKVSRI
+143 
-152 GNSAFRNCYSLS
+152 AFRNCSALKEVYYGGDAAQWS
-164 AITIP
+164 AISIAEHNDP
-169 GSVKT
+169 LLDAQLRENSYY
-174 IEGNAFY
+174 Y
-181 EAGLKSLTLE
+181 EPSTPV
-191 YGIENIEGLAFDKC
+191 
-205 SGLTEINIP
+205 TPP
-214 DSVTKI
+214 DQP
-220 GEAAFAALGTVSV
+220 EQP
-233 KLSKNLECIERVTFA
+233 
-248 GCTMDSITIPL
+248 D
-259 SVKKIYG
+259 
-266 NAFMCDLKDIYYP
+266 
-279 GTQKQWN
+279 
-286 AIDIEDPEY
+286 ED
-295 LKDVTIH
+295 TGFI
-302 YNQGSKEFTFERD
+302 FERD
-315 NPSFLNDDGYFFNYR
+315 NPSFLNNDGYFFNYR

-358 EKFRQLTEGFS
+358 EKFQQLTEGFS

-400 EPSRIPLER
+400 EPSRIPLEQ

-443 TFSNYRADCVT
+443 TFFNYRADCVT

-479 SIGGHRVLLV
+479 SIGSHRVLLV

-516 YRNEPYYNKKD
+516 YRNEPYYSKKD

-656 VATDGA
+656 MATDGA

-707 ETTTLQAKLDDEGLH
+707 GTTTLQAKLDDEGLH

-737 GDTED
+737 GDSED

-770 EPVIPPSDDGGAGIV
+770 EPVIPSSDDGGAGIV

-856 TAAYTDANGQLMH
+856 TAVYTDANGRLMH

>member
-40 QNTEEENSTVTNT
+40 QGIEEENSEIVA
-53 GSCGENVTWS
+53 SGEDLNVTWS
-63 LDSDGVLTVRGTG
+63 LDSDGLLIISGSGPMG
-76 EMTEVPGVLRAG
+76 EMYAQWPPNLAWRK
-88 NEVYNIKTV
+88 YNQQIKKV
-97 IIEPGVTSIYDGAFR
+97 IINSGVTSISEVAFEACFN
-112 GYVDLTGVSIPDTVT
+112 LTEVELCDTITSIEKEAFFVCENLKKITLPKQLTEISQTAFQGCKSLTSVVIPPNVTKIDDSAFAYCENMESVSIPAGVNT
-127 SIGDLA
+127 IGEW
-133 FDSCYALSDV
+133 
-143 TIPDKVSRI
+143 
-152 GNSAFRNCYSLS
+152 AFRNCSALKEVYYGGDAAQWS
-164 AITIP
+164 AISIAEHNDP
-169 GSVKT
+169 LLDAQLRENSYY
-174 IEGNAFY
+174 Y
-181 EAGLKSLTLE
+181 EPSTPV
-191 YGIENIEGLAFDKC
+191 
-205 SGLTEINIP
+205 TPP
-214 DSVTKI
+214 DQP
-220 GEAAFAALGTVSV
+220 EQP
-233 KLSKNLECIERVTFA
+233 
-248 GCTMDSITIPL
+248 D
-259 SVKKIYG
+259 
-266 NAFMCDLKDIYYP
+266 
-279 GTQKQWN
+279 
-286 AIDIEDPEY
+286 ED
-295 LKDVTIH
+295 TGFI
-302 YNQGSKEFTFERD
+302 FERD

-343 VEQMFSGKK
+343 VEQMLSGKK

-358 EKFRQLTEGFS
+358 EKFQQLTEGFS
-369 KSTIKFIQ
+369 KSTVKFIQ
-377 KQKKTSWGGSCFGMC
+377 KQKKTRWGGSCFGMC

-400 EPSRIPLER
+400 EPSRIPLEQ

-443 TFSNYRADCVT
+443 TFFNYRADCVT

-470 LRNERPVHV
+470 LRHERPVHV
-479 SIGGHRVLLV
+479 SIGSHRVLLV
-489 RLKEETADAYTIG
+489 RLKEETADTYTIG

-516 YRNEPYYNKKD
+516 YRNEPYYSKKD

-623 VFPKSGET
+623 VFPKSDET

-707 ETTTLQAKLDDEGLH
+707 GTTTLQAKLDDEGLH

-742 VVAGTIT
+742 VATGTIT

-770 EPVIPPSDDGGAGIV
+770 KPVIPPSDDGGAGIV

-817 TALPGAKI
+817 AALPGAKI

-839 DANGKFALKVK
+839 DADGKFALKVK

>member
-40 QNTEEENSTVTNT
+40 QEIGEENSEIVA
-53 GSCGENVTWS
+53 SGEDLNVTWS
-63 LDSDGVLTVRGTG
+63 LDSDGLLIISGSGPMG
-76 EMTEVPGVLRAG
+76 EMYAQWPPNLAWRK
-88 NEVYNIKTV
+88 YNQQIKKV
-97 IIEPGVTSIYDGAFR
+97 IINSGVTSISEAAF
-112 GYVDLTGVSIPDTVT
+112 DACFNLTEVELCDTITSIEKNAFFVCENLKKITLPKQLTEISQAAFQGCKSLTSVVIPPNVTKIDDSAFAYCENMESVSIPAGVN
-127 SIGDLA
+127 
-133 FDSCYALSDV
+133 
-143 TIPDKVSRI
+143 TIREW
-152 GNSAFRNCYSLS
+152 AFRNCSALKEVYYGGDAAQWS
-164 AITIP
+164 AISIAEHNDP
-169 GSVKT
+169 LLDAQLRENSYY
-174 IEGNAFY
+174 Y
-181 EAGLKSLTLE
+181 EPSTPV
-191 YGIENIEGLAFDKC
+191 
-205 SGLTEINIP
+205 TPP
-214 DSVTKI
+214 DQP
-220 GEAAFAALGTVSV
+220 EQP
-233 KLSKNLECIERVTFA
+233 
-248 GCTMDSITIPL
+248 D
-259 SVKKIYG
+259 
-266 NAFMCDLKDIYYP
+266 
-279 GTQKQWN
+279 
-286 AIDIEDPEY
+286 ED
-295 LKDVTIH
+295 TGFI
-302 YNQGSKEFTFERD
+302 FERD
-315 NPSFLNDDGYFFNYR
+315 NPSFLNNDGYFFNYR

-358 EKFRQLTEGFS
+358 EKFQQLTEGFS

-400 EPSRIPLER
+400 EPSRIPLEQ

-443 TFSNYRADCVT
+443 TFFNYRADCVT

-479 SIGGHRVLLV
+479 SIGSHRVLLV

-516 YRNEPYYNKKD
+516 YRNEPYYSKKD

-593 RAVNGKLVEISSGVQ
+593 RAVNGKLVEIGSGVQ

-707 ETTTLQAKLDDEGLH
+707 GTTTLQAKLDDEGLH

-737 GDTED
+737 DDTED

-770 EPVIPPSDDGGAGIV
+770 EPVIPSSDDGGAGIV

-817 TALPGAKI
+817 TVLPGAKI

-839 DANGKFALKVK
+839 DADGKFALKVK

-856 TAAYTDANGQLMH
+856 TAAYTDANGRLMH

>member
-1 MKKLMRLLAAVLALT
+1 MKKFMRLLAAVLALT

-40 QNTEEENSTVTNT
+40 QGIEEENSEIVA
-53 GSCGENVTWS
+53 SGEDLNVTWS
-63 LDSDGVLTVRGTG
+63 LDSDGLLIISGSGPMG
-76 EMTEVPGVLRAG
+76 EMYAQWPPNLAWRK
-88 NEVYNIKTV
+88 YNQQIKKV
-97 IIEPGVTSIYDGAFR
+97 IINSGVTSISEVAFEACFN
-112 GYVDLTGVSIPDTVT
+112 LTEVELCDTITSIEKNAFFVCENLKKITLPKQLTEISQAAFQGCKSLTSVVIPPNVTKIDDSAFAYCENMESVSIPAGVNT
-127 SIGDLA
+127 IGEW
-133 FDSCYALSDV
+133 
-143 TIPDKVSRI
+143 
-152 GNSAFRNCYSLS
+152 AFRNCSALKEVYYGGDAAQWS
-164 AITIP
+164 AISIAEHNDP
-169 GSVKT
+169 LLDAQLRENSYY
-174 IEGNAFY
+174 Y
-181 EAGLKSLTLE
+181 EPSTPV
-191 YGIENIEGLAFDKC
+191 
-205 SGLTEINIP
+205 TPP
-214 DSVTKI
+214 DQP
-220 GEAAFAALGTVSV
+220 EQP
-233 KLSKNLECIERVTFA
+233 
-248 GCTMDSITIPL
+248 D
-259 SVKKIYG
+259 
-266 NAFMCDLKDIYYP
+266 
-279 GTQKQWN
+279 
-286 AIDIEDPEY
+286 ED
-295 LKDVTIH
+295 TGFI
-302 YNQGSKEFTFERD
+302 FERD
-315 NPSFLNDDGYFFNYR
+315 NPSFLNNDGYFFNYR

-358 EKFRQLTEGFS
+358 EKFQQLTEGFS

-400 EPSRIPLER
+400 EPSRIPLEQ

-443 TFSNYRADCVT
+443 TFFNYRADCVT

-479 SIGGHRVLLV
+479 SIGSHRVLLV

-516 YRNEPYYNKKD
+516 YRNEPYYSKKD

-593 RAVNGKLVEISSGVQ
+593 RAVNGKLVEIGSGVQ

-707 ETTTLQAKLDDEGLH
+707 GTTTLQAKLDDEGLH

-742 VVAGTIT
+742 VATGTIT

-839 DANGKFALKVK
+839 DADGKFALKVK

>member
-40 QNTEEENSTVTNT
+40 QNIEEENSEIVA
-53 GSCGENVTWS
+53 SGEDLNVTWS
-63 LDSDGVLTVRGTG
+63 LDSDGLLIISGSGPMG
-76 EMTEVPGVLRAG
+76 EMYAQWPPNLAWRK
-88 NEVYNIKTV
+88 YNQQIKKV
-97 IIEPGVTSIYDGAFR
+97 IINSGVTSISEVAFEACFN
-112 GYVDLTGVSIPDTVT
+112 LTEVELCDTITSIEKEAFFVCENLKKITLPKQLTEISHAAFQGCKSLTSVVIPPNVTKIDDSAFAYCENMESVSIPAGVNT
-127 SIGDLA
+127 IGEW
-133 FDSCYALSDV
+133 
-143 TIPDKVSRI
+143 
-152 GNSAFRNCYSLS
+152 AFRNCS
-164 AITIP
+164 ALKEVYYGGDAAQWRAISIAEHNDP
-169 GSVKT
+169 LLDAQLRENSYY
-174 IEGNAFY
+174 Y
-181 EAGLKSLTLE
+181 EPSTPV
-191 YGIENIEGLAFDKC
+191 
-205 SGLTEINIP
+205 TPP
-214 DSVTKI
+214 DQP
-220 GEAAFAALGTVSV
+220 EQP
-233 KLSKNLECIERVTFA
+233 
-248 GCTMDSITIPL
+248 D
-259 SVKKIYG
+259 
-266 NAFMCDLKDIYYP
+266 
-279 GTQKQWN
+279 
-286 AIDIEDPEY
+286 ED
-295 LKDVTIH
+295 TGFI
-302 YNQGSKEFTFERD
+302 FERD
-315 NPSFLNDDGYFFNYR
+315 NPSFLNNDGYFFNYR

-343 VEQMFSGKK
+343 VEQMLSGKK

-358 EKFRQLTEGFS
+358 EKFQQLTEGFS
-369 KSTIKFIQ
+369 KSTVKFIQ
-377 KQKKTSWGGSCFGMC
+377 KQKKARWGGSCFGMC

-400 EPSRIPLER
+400 EPSRIPLEQ

-443 TFSNYRADCVT
+443 TFFNYRADCVT

-470 LRNERPVHV
+470 LRHERPVHV
-479 SIGGHRVLLV
+479 SIGSHRVLLV
-489 RLKEETADAYTIG
+489 RLKEETADTYTIG

-516 YRNEPYYNKKD
+516 YRNEPYYSKKD

-623 VFPKSGET
+623 VFPKSDET

-641 SNTNTDIMLNDTLLS
+641 NNTNTDIMLNDTLLS

-662 VTVSYNEQSRDV
+662 VTVTYNEQSRDV

-687 MTQNTASDAWPWHS
+687 MTQNTASDVWPWHS

-707 ETTTLQAKLDDEGLH
+707 GTTTLQAKLDDEGLH

-749 DEPDDEGIVST
+749 DEPDDEGVVST

-839 DANGKFALKVK
+839 DADGKFALKVK

>member
-30 DIGQAVTAAV
+30 DIGQAVTAAA
-40 QNTEEENSTVTNT
+40 QGIEEENSEIVA
-53 GSCGENVTWS
+53 SGEDLNVTWS
-63 LDSDGVLTVRGTG
+63 LDSDGLLIISGSGPMG
-76 EMTEVPGVLRAG
+76 EMYAQWPPNLAWRK
-88 NEVYNIKTV
+88 YNQQIKKV
-97 IIEPGVTSIYDGAFR
+97 IINSGVTSISEVAFEACFN
-112 GYVDLTGVSIPDTVT
+112 LTEVELCDTITSIEKNAFFVCENLKKITLPKQLTEISQAAFQGCKSLTSVVIPPNVTKIDDSAFAYCENMESVSIPAGVNT
-127 SIGDLA
+127 IGEW
-133 FDSCYALSDV
+133 
-143 TIPDKVSRI
+143 
-152 GNSAFRNCYSLS
+152 AFRNCSALKEVCYGGDAAQWS
-164 AITIP
+164 AISIAEHNDP
-169 GSVKT
+169 LLDAQLRENSYY
-174 IEGNAFY
+174 Y
-181 EAGLKSLTLE
+181 EPSTPV
-191 YGIENIEGLAFDKC
+191 
-205 SGLTEINIP
+205 TPP
-214 DSVTKI
+214 DQP
-220 GEAAFAALGTVSV
+220 EQP
-233 KLSKNLECIERVTFA
+233 
-248 GCTMDSITIPL
+248 D
-259 SVKKIYG
+259 
-266 NAFMCDLKDIYYP
+266 
-279 GTQKQWN
+279 
-286 AIDIEDPEY
+286 ED
-295 LKDVTIH
+295 TGFI
-302 YNQGSKEFTFERD
+302 FERD
-315 NPSFLNDDGYFFNYR
+315 NPSFLNNDGYFFNYR

-358 EKFRQLTEGFS
+358 EKFQQLTEGFS

-400 EPSRIPLER
+400 EPSRIPLEQ

-443 TFSNYRADCVT
+443 TFFNYRADCVT

-479 SIGGHRVLLV
+479 SIGSHRVLLV

-516 YRNEPYYNKKD
+516 YRNEPYYSKKD

-707 ETTTLQAKLDDEGLH
+707 GTTTLQAKLDDEGLH

-737 GDTED
+737 DDTED

-839 DANGKFALKVK
+839 DADGKFALKVK

>member
-40 QNTEEENSTVTNT
+40 QGIEEENSEIVA
-53 GSCGENVTWS
+53 SGEDLNVTWS
-63 LDSDGVLTVRGTG
+63 LDSDGLLIISGSGPMG
-76 EMTEVPGVLRAG
+76 EMYAQWPPNLAWRK
-88 NEVYNIKTV
+88 YNQQIKKV
-97 IIEPGVTSIYDGAFR
+97 IINSGVTSISEAAFDACFNLTE
-112 GYVDLTGVSIPDTVT
+112 VELCDTITSIEKNAFFVCEDLKKITLPKQLTEISHAAFQGCKSLTSVVIPPNVTKIDDSAFAYCENMESVSIPAGVNT
-127 SIGDLA
+127 IGEW
-133 FDSCYALSDV
+133 
-143 TIPDKVSRI
+143 
-152 GNSAFRNCYSLS
+152 AFRNCSALKEVYYGGDAAQWS
-164 AITIP
+164 AISIAEHNDP
-169 GSVKT
+169 LLDAQLRENSYY
-174 IEGNAFY
+174 Y
-181 EAGLKSLTLE
+181 EPSTPV
-191 YGIENIEGLAFDKC
+191 
-205 SGLTEINIP
+205 TPP
-214 DSVTKI
+214 DRP
-220 GEAAFAALGTVSV
+220 EQP
-233 KLSKNLECIERVTFA
+233 
-248 GCTMDSITIPL
+248 D
-259 SVKKIYG
+259 
-266 NAFMCDLKDIYYP
+266 
-279 GTQKQWN
+279 
-286 AIDIEDPEY
+286 ED
-295 LKDVTIH
+295 TGFI
-302 YNQGSKEFTFERD
+302 FERD
-315 NPSFLNDDGYFFNYR
+315 NPSFLNNDGYFFNYR

-358 EKFRQLTEGFS
+358 EKFQQLTEGFS

-400 EPSRIPLER
+400 EPSRIPLEQ

-443 TFSNYRADCVT
+443 TFFNYRADCVT

-479 SIGGHRVLLV
+479 SIGSHRVLLV

-516 YRNEPYYNKKD
+516 YRNEPYYSKKD

-707 ETTTLQAKLDDEGLH
+707 GTTTLQAKLDDEGLH

-742 VVAGTIT
+742 VVDGTIT

-839 DANGKFALKVK
+839 DADGKFALKVK

>member
-30 DIGQAVTAAV
+30 DIGQAVTAAA
-40 QNTEEENSTVTNT
+40 QGIEEENSEIVA
-53 GSCGENVTWS
+53 SGEDLNVTWS
-63 LDSDGVLTVRGTG
+63 LDSDGLLIISGSGPMG
-76 EMTEVPGVLRAG
+76 EMYAQWPPNLAWRK
-88 NEVYNIKTV
+88 YNQQIKKV
-97 IIEPGVTSIYDGAFR
+97 IINSGVTSISEVAFEACFN
-112 GYVDLTGVSIPDTVT
+112 LTEVELCDTITSIEKNAFFVCENLKKITLPKQLTEISQTAFQGCKSLTSVVIPPNVTKIDDSAFAYCENMESVSIPAGVNT
-127 SIGDLA
+127 IGEW
-133 FDSCYALSDV
+133 
-143 TIPDKVSRI
+143 
-152 GNSAFRNCYSLS
+152 AFRNCSALKEVYYGGDAAQWS
-164 AITIP
+164 AISIAEHNDP
-169 GSVKT
+169 LLDAQLRENSYY
-174 IEGNAFY
+174 Y
-181 EAGLKSLTLE
+181 EPSTPV
-191 YGIENIEGLAFDKC
+191 
-205 SGLTEINIP
+205 TPP
-214 DSVTKI
+214 DQP
-220 GEAAFAALGTVSV
+220 EQP
-233 KLSKNLECIERVTFA
+233 
-248 GCTMDSITIPL
+248 D
-259 SVKKIYG
+259 
-266 NAFMCDLKDIYYP
+266 
-279 GTQKQWN
+279 
-286 AIDIEDPEY
+286 ED
-295 LKDVTIH
+295 TGFI
-302 YNQGSKEFTFERD
+302 FERD
-315 NPSFLNDDGYFFNYR
+315 NPSFLNNDGYFFNYR

-358 EKFRQLTEGFS
+358 EKFQQLTEGFS

-400 EPSRIPLER
+400 EPSRIPLEQ

-443 TFSNYRADCVT
+443 TFFNYRADCVT

-479 SIGGHRVLLV
+479 SIGSHRVLLV

-516 YRNEPYYNKKD
+516 YRNEPYYSKKD

-662 VTVSYNEQSRDV
+662 ATVSYNEQSRDV

-701 WALDTT
+701 WAVDTT
-707 ETTTLQAKLDDEGLH
+707 GTTTLQAKLDDEGLH

-770 EPVIPPSDDGGAGIV
+770 EPVIPSSDDGGAGIV

-839 DANGKFALKVK
+839 DADGKFALKVK

-856 TAAYTDANGQLMH
+856 TAAYTDANGRLMH

>member
-1 MKKLMRLLAAVLALT
+1 MKKPMRLLAAVLALT

-40 QNTEEENSTVTNT
+40 QGIEEENSEIVA
-53 GSCGENVTWS
+53 SGEDLNVTWS
-63 LDSDGVLTVRGTG
+63 LDSDGLLIISGSGPMG
-76 EMTEVPGVLRAG
+76 EMYAQWPPNLAWQK
-88 NEVYNIKTV
+88 YNQQIKKV
-97 IIEPGVTSIYDGAFR
+97 IINSGVTSISEVAFEACFNLTE
-112 GYVDLTGVSIPDTVT
+112 VELCDTITSIEEKAFFVCEDLKKITLPKQLTEISHAAFQGCKSLTSVVIPPNVTKIDDSAFAYCENMESVSIPAGVNT
-127 SIGDLA
+127 IGEW
-133 FDSCYALSDV
+133 
-143 TIPDKVSRI
+143 
-152 GNSAFRNCYSLS
+152 AFRNCS
-164 AITIP
+164 ALKEVYYGGDAAQWRAISIAEHNDP
-169 GSVKT
+169 LLDAQLRENSYY
-174 IEGNAFY
+174 Y
-181 EAGLKSLTLE
+181 EPSTPV
-191 YGIENIEGLAFDKC
+191 
-205 SGLTEINIP
+205 TPP
-214 DSVTKI
+214 DQP
-220 GEAAFAALGTVSV
+220 EQP
-233 KLSKNLECIERVTFA
+233 
-248 GCTMDSITIPL
+248 D
-259 SVKKIYG
+259 
-266 NAFMCDLKDIYYP
+266 
-279 GTQKQWN
+279 
-286 AIDIEDPEY
+286 ED
-295 LKDVTIH
+295 TGFI
-302 YNQGSKEFTFERD
+302 FERD
-315 NPSFLNDDGYFFNYR
+315 NPSFLNNDGYFFNYR

-343 VEQMFSGKK
+343 VEQMLSGKK

-358 EKFRQLTEGFS
+358 EKFQQLTEGFS
-369 KSTIKFIQ
+369 KSTVKFIQ
-377 KQKKTSWGGSCFGMC
+377 KQKKARWGGSCFGMC

-400 EPSRIPLER
+400 EPSRIPLEQ

-443 TFSNYRADCVT
+443 TFFNYRADCVT

-470 LRNERPVHV
+470 LRHERPVHV
-479 SIGGHRVLLV
+479 SIGSHRVLLV
-489 RLKEETADAYTIG
+489 RLKEETADTYTIG

-516 YRNEPYYNKKD
+516 YRNEPYYSKKD

-558 YFGQSNYETKSD
+558 YFAQSNYETKSD

-623 VFPKSGET
+623 VFPKSDET

-662 VTVSYNEQSRDV
+662 VTVTYNEQSRDV

-687 MTQNTASDAWPWHS
+687 MTQNTASDVWPWHS

-707 ETTTLQAKLDDEGLH
+707 GTTTLQAKLDDEGLH

-749 DEPDDEGIVST
+749 DEPDDEGVVST

-770 EPVIPPSDDGGAGIV
+770 EPVIPSSDDGGAGIV
-785 LAIGAAATVAAGIG
+785 LAIGAAAAVAAGIG
-799 AIALM
+799 AVALM

-839 DANGKFALKVK
+839 DADGKFALKVK

>member
-1 MKKLMRLLAAVLALT
+1 MKKLMRLLAAVLVLT

-40 QNTEEENSTVTNT
+40 QEIEEENSEIVA
-53 GSCGENVTWS
+53 SGEDLNVTWS
-63 LDSDGVLTVRGTG
+63 LDSDGLLIISGSGPMG
-76 EMTEVPGVLRAG
+76 EMYAQWPPNLAWRK
-88 NEVYNIKTV
+88 YNQQIKKV
-97 IIEPGVTSIYDGAFR
+97 IINSGVTSISEVAFEACFN
-112 GYVDLTGVSIPDTVT
+112 LTEVELCDTITSIEKNAFFVCENLKKITLPKQLTEISQAVFQGCKSLTSVVIPPNVTKIDDSAFAYCENMESVSIPAGVNT
-127 SIGDLA
+127 IGEW
-133 FDSCYALSDV
+133 
-143 TIPDKVSRI
+143 
-152 GNSAFRNCYSLS
+152 AFRNCS
-164 AITIP
+164 ALKEVYYGGDAAQWRAISIAEHNDP
-169 GSVKT
+169 LLDAQLRENSYY
-174 IEGNAFY
+174 Y
-181 EAGLKSLTLE
+181 EPSTPV
-191 YGIENIEGLAFDKC
+191 
-205 SGLTEINIP
+205 TPP
-214 DSVTKI
+214 DQP
-220 GEAAFAALGTVSV
+220 EQP
-233 KLSKNLECIERVTFA
+233 
-248 GCTMDSITIPL
+248 D
-259 SVKKIYG
+259 
-266 NAFMCDLKDIYYP
+266 
-279 GTQKQWN
+279 
-286 AIDIEDPEY
+286 ED
-295 LKDVTIH
+295 TGFI
-302 YNQGSKEFTFERD
+302 FERD

-358 EKFRQLTEGFS
+358 EKFQQLTEGFS

-400 EPSRIPLER
+400 EPSRIPLEQ

-470 LRNERPVHV
+470 LRHERPVHV
-479 SIGGHRVLLV
+479 SIGGHRVLLA

-516 YRNEPYYNKKD
+516 YRNEPYYSKKD

-707 ETTTLQAKLDDEGLH
+707 GTTTLQAKLDDEGLH

-742 VVAGTIT
+742 VATGTIT

-839 DANGKFALKVK
+839 DADGKFALKVK

>member
-40 QNTEEENSTVTNT
+40 QGIEEENSEIVA
-53 GSCGENVTWS
+53 SGEDLNVTWS
-63 LDSDGVLTVRGTG
+63 LDSDGLLIISGSGPMG
-76 EMTEVPGVLRAG
+76 EMYAQWPPNLAWRK
-88 NEVYNIKTV
+88 YNQQIKKV
-97 IIEPGVTSIYDGAFR
+97 IINSGVTSISEVAFEACFN
-112 GYVDLTGVSIPDTVT
+112 LTEVELCDTITSIEKNAFFVCENLKKITLPKQLTEISQAAFQGCKSLTSVVIPPNVTKIDDSAFAYCENMESVSIPAGVNT
-127 SIGDLA
+127 IGEW
-133 FDSCYALSDV
+133 
-143 TIPDKVSRI
+143 
-152 GNSAFRNCYSLS
+152 AFRNCSALKEVYYGGDAAQWS
-164 AITIP
+164 AISIAEHNDP
-169 GSVKT
+169 LLDAQLRENSYY
-174 IEGNAFY
+174 Y
-181 EAGLKSLTLE
+181 EPSTPV
-191 YGIENIEGLAFDKC
+191 
-205 SGLTEINIP
+205 TPP
-214 DSVTKI
+214 DQP
-220 GEAAFAALGTVSV
+220 EQP
-233 KLSKNLECIERVTFA
+233 
-248 GCTMDSITIPL
+248 D
-259 SVKKIYG
+259 
-266 NAFMCDLKDIYYP
+266 
-279 GTQKQWN
+279 
-286 AIDIEDPEY
+286 ED
-295 LKDVTIH
+295 TGFI
-302 YNQGSKEFTFERD
+302 FERD
-315 NPSFLNDDGYFFNYR
+315 NPSFLNNDGYFFNYR

-358 EKFRQLTEGFS
+358 EKFQQLTEGFS

-400 EPSRIPLER
+400 EPSRIPLEQ

-443 TFSNYRADCVT
+443 TFFNYRADCVT

-479 SIGGHRVLLV
+479 SIGSHRVLLV

-516 YRNEPYYNKKD
+516 YRNEPYYSKKD

-593 RAVNGKLVEISSGVQ
+593 RAVNGKLVEIGSGVQ

-707 ETTTLQAKLDDEGLH
+707 GTTTLQAKLDDEGLH

-770 EPVIPPSDDGGAGIV
+770 EPVIPSSDDGGAGIV

-799 AIALM
+799 AIVLM

>member
-40 QNTEEENSTVTNT
+40 QGIEEENSEIVA
-53 GSCGENVTWS
+53 SGEDLNVTWS
-63 LDSDGVLTVRGTG
+63 LDSDGLLIISGSGPMG
-76 EMTEVPGVLRAG
+76 EMYAQWPPNLAWRK
-88 NEVYNIKTV
+88 YNQQIKKV
-97 IIEPGVTSIYDGAFR
+97 IINSGVTSISEVAFEACFN
-112 GYVDLTGVSIPDTVT
+112 LTEVELCDTITSIEKNAFFVCENLKKITLPKQLTEISQTAFQGCKSLTSVVIPPNVTKIDDSAFAYCENMESVSIPAGVNT
-127 SIGDLA
+127 IGEW
-133 FDSCYALSDV
+133 
-143 TIPDKVSRI
+143 
-152 GNSAFRNCYSLS
+152 AFRNCSALKEVYYGGDAAQWS
-164 AITIP
+164 AISIAEHNDP
-169 GSVKT
+169 LLDAQLRENSYY
-174 IEGNAFY
+174 Y
-181 EAGLKSLTLE
+181 EPSTPV
-191 YGIENIEGLAFDKC
+191 
-205 SGLTEINIP
+205 TPP
-214 DSVTKI
+214 DQP
-220 GEAAFAALGTVSV
+220 EQP
-233 KLSKNLECIERVTFA
+233 
-248 GCTMDSITIPL
+248 D
-259 SVKKIYG
+259 
-266 NAFMCDLKDIYYP
+266 
-279 GTQKQWN
+279 
-286 AIDIEDPEY
+286 ED
-295 LKDVTIH
+295 TGFI
-302 YNQGSKEFTFERD
+302 FERD
-315 NPSFLNDDGYFFNYR
+315 NPSFLNNDGYFFNYR

-358 EKFRQLTEGFS
+358 EKFQQLTEGFS

-400 EPSRIPLER
+400 EPSRIPLEQ

-443 TFSNYRADCVT
+443 TFFNYRADCVT

-479 SIGGHRVLLV
+479 SIGSHRVLLV

-516 YRNEPYYNKKD
+516 YRNEPYYSKKD

-737 GDTED
+737 GDSED

-839 DANGKFALKVK
+839 DADGKFALKVK

>member
-40 QNTEEENSTVTNT
+40 QGIEEENSEIVA
-53 GSCGENVTWS
+53 SGEDLNVTWS
-63 LDSDGVLTVRGTG
+63 LDSDGLLIISGSGPMG
-76 EMTEVPGVLRAG
+76 EMYAQWPPNLAWRK
-88 NEVYNIKTV
+88 YNQQIKKV
-97 IIEPGVTSIYDGAFR
+97 IINSGVTSISEVAFEACFN
-112 GYVDLTGVSIPDTVT
+112 LTEVELCDTITSIEKNAFFVCENLKKITLPKQLTEISQTAFQGCKSLTSVVIPPNVTKIDDSAFAYCENMESVSIPAGVNT
-127 SIGDLA
+127 IGEW
-133 FDSCYALSDV
+133 
-143 TIPDKVSRI
+143 
-152 GNSAFRNCYSLS
+152 AFRNCSALKEVYYGGDAAQWS
-164 AITIP
+164 AISIAEHNDP
-169 GSVKT
+169 LLDAQLRENSYY
-174 IEGNAFY
+174 Y
-181 EAGLKSLTLE
+181 EPSTPV
-191 YGIENIEGLAFDKC
+191 
-205 SGLTEINIP
+205 TPP
-214 DSVTKI
+214 DQP
-220 GEAAFAALGTVSV
+220 EQP
-233 KLSKNLECIERVTFA
+233 
-248 GCTMDSITIPL
+248 D
-259 SVKKIYG
+259 
-266 NAFMCDLKDIYYP
+266 
-279 GTQKQWN
+279 
-286 AIDIEDPEY
+286 ED
-295 LKDVTIH
+295 TGFI
-302 YNQGSKEFTFERD
+302 FERD
-315 NPSFLNDDGYFFNYR
+315 NPSFLNNDGYFFNYR

-358 EKFRQLTEGFS
+358 EKFQQLTEGFS

-400 EPSRIPLER
+400 EPSRIPLEQ

-443 TFSNYRADCVT
+443 TFFNYRADCVT

-479 SIGGHRVLLV
+479 SIGSHRVLLV

-516 YRNEPYYNKKD
+516 YRNEPYYSKKD

-737 GDTED
+737 GDSED

-839 DANGKFALKVK
+839 DADGKFALRVK